1 MEPND
6 RGRDRVLAVL
16 SAVVLLA
23 DVASLMVVGV
33 TAFFHVPIFRR
44 IFTDMG
50 AALPVLTTFFLDI
63 PPAVYAA
70 LAVVLAVGLIVKEP
84 LVRPVVRLVV
94 NIAALPPIIFTAIA
108 LILALVVPLL
118 SMMQAMGS

>member
-6 RGRDRVLAVL
+6 RGRDPVLAVL

-23 DVASLMVVGV
+23 DVASLMVVGI
-33 TAFFHVPIFRR
+33 TAFFQVPSFRR

-50 AALPVLTTFFLDI
+50 AALPMLTTFFLNI
-63 PPAVYAA
+63 PSAVYAA
-70 LAVVLAVGLIVKEP
+70 LAVPLAVGLVVKEP
-84 LVRPVVRLVV
+84 LVRPVIRLVI

-108 LILALVVPLL
+108 LILSLVLPLL